1 MNELRRKMANKTD
14 RYNTSAFEDKDVMEK
29 ELRQIQN
36 KINDLKHTI
45 NTLEDDVFT
54 FIVRTQATCIRRIK
68 DDKKR
73 N

>member
-1 MNELRRKMANKTD
+1 MANKTD

>member
-1 MNELRRKMANKTD
+1 MTNKTD

-29 ELRQIQN
+29 ELRKIQN

-68 DDKKR
+68 DDKKG